1 MLTACPI
8 PEKHII
14 MKQALLF
21 PVILLSLASCSKH
34 RLNGSGDTVTET
46 REVGSFSRIEASGSE
61 EVEVLWATERRV
73 EVTGYRNLVNEYNT
87 NVSGGTLR
95 LRFDNDTW
103 NVRNNN
109 LRVRVYTPSL
119 EELRASGSGDVT
131 VVANRPLGIREA
143 EVTGS
148 GSVSISQPAVEELTL
163 RVTGSGE
170 LHARDAAAEDV
181 NAETTGS
188 GSIETT
194 VSENLDAKITGSGDI
209 DYWGSPRVNTRIT
222 GSGEVRGH

>member
-1 MLTACPI
+1 MNKAI
-8 PEKHII
+8 
-14 MKQALLF
+14 LL
-21 PVILLSLASCSKH
+21 PVLLLSLASCSKN
-34 RLNGSGDTVTET
+34 RLNGSGDTITET
-46 REVGSFSRIEASGSE
+46 RDVSSFTRIEASGSE
-61 EVEVLWATERRV
+61 EVEVLWASERRV
-73 EVTGYRNLVNEYNT
+73 EVSGYRNLVNEYKT

-95 LRFDNDTW
+95 LRYDSDTW

-119 EELRASGSGDVT
+119 EELHASGSGNVT
-131 VVANRPLGIREA
+131 VIANGALGLREA

-148 GSVSISQPAVEELTL
+148 GNVSISQPAVNALQL

-170 LHARDAAAEDV
+170 LNARDASAKDV
-181 NAETTGS
+181 EAETTGS

-194 VSENLDAKITGSGDI
+194 ATEELDAKITGSGNI

-222 GSGEVRGH
+222 GSGEVRSH